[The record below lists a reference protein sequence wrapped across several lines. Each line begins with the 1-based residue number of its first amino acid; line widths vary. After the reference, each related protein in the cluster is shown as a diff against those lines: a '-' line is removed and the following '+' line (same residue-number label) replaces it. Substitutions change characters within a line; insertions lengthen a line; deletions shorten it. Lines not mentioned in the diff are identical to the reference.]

1 MKKGFDLDSKNIT
14 LIGIVVFVAILGILT
29 WSSYNNL
36 VTKDQDVQKAF
47 ANIEAQYQRRFD
59 LIPNLVNVVQS
70 YAGFERETLTRI
82 TELRSQWQT
91 SRSLNERVQTANQFE
106 STLSRLLLVAENYPD
121 LKASTQF
128 TSLQDSLA
136 ETENMIAVSRIRYN
150 DAVRDYN
157 LAVRTFPSNF
167 FAGLFGFS
175 QREFFETLNKEAA
188 TAPVV
193 NIQIPGS

>member
-1 MKKGFDLDSKNIT
+1 MKKTGLSQKSLA
-14 LIGIVVFVAILGILT
+14 LIGLAVVVAVVGILAWT
-29 WSSYNNL
+29 SYNNL

-70 YAGFERETLTRI
+70 YAGFEQETLTRI

-91 SRSLNERVQTANQFE
+91 STGLNERVQTANQFE

-136 ETENMIAVSRIRYN
+136 ETENMIVVSRTRFN

-167 FAGLFGFS
+167 FAGLFGFT
-175 QREFFETLNKEAA
+175 QKEFFEVLNDEAA

-193 NIQIPGS
+193 DIQIPGN